1 MTVTTGCSNVFFS
14 KKKIKKINLFG
25 FSWEG
30 LCLSWLIL
38 PILLSRATHSSYSTM
53 MGMQKLCPC
62 GCAGCLRNGDQP
74 KDHSELD
81 WLTAARK
88 TTAHPGLAAPA
99 PHFGLSV
106 SLDHILLKIFS
117 RSINKIFQD
126 ICCCLSLTTTLRNFL
141 PTFLLLLS
149 NLMSSDYL
157 QLNCTQ
163 P

>member
-1 MTVTTGCSNVFFS
+1 MSQ
-14 KKKIKKINLFG
+14 
-25 FSWEG
+25 EG
-30 LCLSWLIL
+30 LCLSWLSL
-38 PILLSRATHSSYSTM
+38 PILLSRATHSSCSIT
-53 MGMQKLCPC
+53 MGMQKSCPC
-62 GCAGCLRNGDQP
+62 GCAGCLRNGDRP

-81 WLTAARK
+81 WLTAMRK
-88 TTAHPGLAAPA
+88 ITAHPGLAAPA
-99 PHFGLSV
+99 PCFGLSV

-117 RSINKIFQD
+117 RSTNKIFQD
-126 ICCCLSLTTTLRNFL
+126 ICCCLSLNTTLRDFL